1 MNAKIN
7 PQDLAILDKKLK
19 QLKRFSRQELSSEVG
34 KTATDIVRRSTK
46 RVPVNKAKGQ
56 RGGGLKQSVYTAKKG
71 NTAEVGYNKKYAP
84 YQEFGTGRYIDVKD
98 AEALGFSASEIK
110 NIFKGK
116 GIREV
121 NIQQKTL
128 FFISV
133 QEALKAIMGRLDD
146 KLKKYI

>member
-19 QLKRFSRQELSSEVG
+19 QLKRFSRQELSNEVG
-34 KTATDIVRRSTK
+34 RTASDIVKRSTK

-71 NTAEVGYNKKYAP
+71 NTAEVGYNKLYAP
-84 YQEFGTGRYIDVKD
+84 FQEFGTGRYIDTKD
-98 AEALGFSASEIK
+98 AEALGFSAGEIK
-110 NIFKGK
+110 QLFEGK
-116 GIREV
+116 GIKEV
-121 NIQQKTL
+121 NIQPQP
-128 FFISV
+128 FFFPSV
-133 QEALKAIMGRLDD
+133 REALKALMGRLDD

>member
-34 KTATDIVRRSTK
+34 KTASDIVRRSTK
-46 RVPVNKAKGQ
+46 RVPVDKGK
-56 RGGGLKQSVYTAKKG
+56 LKQSVYVAKKG

-84 YQEFGTGRYIDVKD
+84 YQEFGTGRYIDTKD
-98 AEALGFSASEIK
+98 AKALGFSDSEIK
-110 NIFKGK
+110 LLFKGK
-116 GIREV
+116 GIRQV
-121 NIQQKTL
+121 NIEPKPY
-128 FFISV
+128 FFPSV
-133 QEALKAIMGRLDD
+133 REGLKGLMDRLDE